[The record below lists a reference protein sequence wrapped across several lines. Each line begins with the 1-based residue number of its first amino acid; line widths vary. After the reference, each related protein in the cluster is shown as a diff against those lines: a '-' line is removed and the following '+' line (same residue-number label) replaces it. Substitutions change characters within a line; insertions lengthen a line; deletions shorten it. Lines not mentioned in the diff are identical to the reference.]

1 MSRDKKLKFL
11 CQFLHVYVYS
21 YIHTGKLLK
30 NVIGIILLVLFYDYV
45 KSLGHVELRRE
56 EVIYNQ
62 LLVILTLV

>member
-1 MSRDKKLKFL
+1 M
-11 CQFLHVYVYS
+11 YVYS
-21 YIHTGKLLK
+21 YIHTDKLLK